1 VTSRSQSPVPG
12 DLVPGAGLEAAP
24 AHPLLEVQELSV
36 EFPTAHGVV
45 LAGDAVS
52 FSLDQGETL
61 GVVGESGSGK
71 SVLLRAVMG
80 LFPADVARR
89 SGSVRFAGRE
99 LVGAPR
105 SELRKLWGR
114 EISIVFQDPMTS
126 LNPVMRVGKQV
137 AESVRGG
144 DAKEK
149 TVELLRLVGI
159 PEPERRLRQYP
170 HELSGGMRQRVAIA
184 IALAAR
190 PRLLLADEP
199 TTALDVT
206 VQAQILDLL
215 GTLQRELRMALVLVT
230 HDLGVV
236 AARTDRIMVMYAGQ
250 VVEHAPT
257 REIFTTTRMPY
268 TEALVRSIP
277 RLDYPPHSRL
287 YTIPGR
293 PPDLSR
299 RMVGCRF
306 SARCPYV
313 QPRCREEVPPLDPLG
328 TADHLVRCWY
338 PVGTPAGAEALARN
352 RAEGLLAA
360 RFGGGGS

>member
-1 VTSRSQSPVPG
+1 VISRSHSPVPG
-12 DLVPGAGLEAAP
+12 DLVPGTGSAP
-24 AHPLLEVQELSV
+24 KPARPLLEVQDLSV
-36 EFPTAHGVV
+36 EFPTARGVV
-45 LAGDAVS
+45 HAGDAIS
-52 FSLDQGETL
+52 FTLEQGETL

-71 SVLLRAVMG
+71 SVLLRALMG

-89 SGSVRFAGRE
+89 SGSVVFDGE
-99 LVGAPR
+99 QLVGAPR

-126 LNPVMRVGKQV
+126 LNPVMRVGRQV
-137 AESVRGG
+137 AESVRAG
-144 DAKEK
+144 DRTAK
-149 TVELLRLVGI
+149 TIELLQLVGI

-215 GTLQRELRMALVLVT
+215 GSLQRDLRMGLVLVT

-250 VVEHAPT
+250 IVEHAPT
-257 REIFTTTRMPY
+257 RELFRATRMPY

-277 RLDYPPHSRL
+277 RLDYTPHSRL

-313 QPRCREEVPPLDPLG
+313 QPRCREEVPPLAPLD

-338 PVGTPAGAEALARN
+338 PVGSQT
-352 RAEGLLAA
+352 
-360 RFGGGGS
+360 